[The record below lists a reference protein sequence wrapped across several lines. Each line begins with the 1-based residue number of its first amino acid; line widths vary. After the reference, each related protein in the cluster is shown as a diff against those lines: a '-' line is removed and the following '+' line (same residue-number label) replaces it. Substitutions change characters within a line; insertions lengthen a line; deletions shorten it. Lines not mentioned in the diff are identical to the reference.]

1 MLLNHLVFQSFN
13 YDINRN
19 YCNHIEEYKNWAVKV
34 DKIIKN
40 FKIRISDYS
49 LVVIEIYQKN
59 IIENVGSQKIKNFI
73 ERYFIEVKE
82 SAEFQIILMKR
93 ILRKCIKIVID
104 SNIYITYCVD
114 SDEHD

>member
-1 MLLNHLVFQSFN
+1 MFHTFN
-13 YDINRN
+13 YDLNRN
-19 YCNHIEEYKNWAVKV
+19 YCNHIVEYTNRANAVKV
-34 DKIIKN
+34 GKIIKI
-40 FKIRISDYS
+40 FEIGISLYC
-49 LVVIEIYQKN
+49 LIEIYQEK

-82 SAEFQIILMKR
+82 SAEFQIILKKR

-104 SNIYITYCVD
+104 SNIYLTYCVD